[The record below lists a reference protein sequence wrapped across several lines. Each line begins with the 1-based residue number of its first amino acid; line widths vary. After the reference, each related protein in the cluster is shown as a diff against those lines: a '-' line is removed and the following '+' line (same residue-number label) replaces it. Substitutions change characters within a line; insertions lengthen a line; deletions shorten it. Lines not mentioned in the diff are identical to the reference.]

1 MSSFSVGR
9 VEAGLGRPLARA
21 ALVLVATGA
30 LGLVAGVAAGRA
42 GAALAG
48 LTAAW
53 LFFAGLSAGGI
64 AFTAVVRI
72 VHGRWA
78 APLMPLAQ
86 ATAGFFVPALGLLAI
101 LLLGARA
108 FVPGLAE
115 AGLGRHALL
124 ALRLLGGSAVLFA
137 LGRRLVAGEQA
148 GEPDGRLR
156 AWAIGYVVAYAVVLT
171 IWTFDLVLA
180 LSSAPPQAVVP
191 AYYFLGA
198 FLSGLAF
205 VGLVAALRDVSG
217 PDLRHDFG
225 KLLFAFIVVW
235 SYLLWS
241 LFLPTWYGNIP
252 EENELLLARWRA
264 PYKAISIFV
273 LIAVG
278 AWPFW
283 LLFTEKLKRRRATL
297 ALGAG
302 TVLVGLCC
310 ERFLLVLPSL
320 HLRGDLP
327 ALLVGAAV
335 ALGTAGFFLLGV
347 GARLP
352 ASPP

>member
-1 MSSFSVGR
+1 MSTFSVGR
-9 VEAGLGRPLARA
+9 VEAGLGRPLTRA
-21 ALVLVATGA
+21 ALVLVAAGA
-30 LGLVAGVAAGRA
+30 LGLVVGVAAGRA
-42 GAALAG
+42 GAAFAA
-48 LTAAW
+48 LTATW
-53 LFFAGLSAGGI
+53 LFFAGLSAGGV
-64 AFTAVVRI
+64 AFAAVVRI

-78 APLMPLAQ
+78 VALMPLAH
-86 ATAGFFVPALGLLAI
+86 ATAGFFLPALGLLAV

-108 FVPGLAE
+108 VVPGLAE
-115 AGLGRHALL
+115 AGLGHHAFL
-124 ALRLLGGSAVLFA
+124 AVRLLGGSALLFA
-137 LGRRLVAGEQA
+137 LGSRLVAGEQA
-148 GEPDGRLR
+148 GEEDGRLR
-156 AWAIGYVVAYAVVLT
+156 VRAIGYVIVYAVVLT
-171 IWTFDLVLA
+171 VWAFDLVLA

-205 VGLVAALRDVSG
+205 VGLLAAVRDVSG

-252 EENELLLARWRA
+252 EESELLLTRWRA
-264 PYKAISIFV
+264 PYKALSIFV
-273 LIAVG
+273 LIGVF

-283 LLFTEKLKRRRATL
+283 LLFSEKLKRRRTTL
-297 ALGAG
+297 AIGAG

-320 HLRGDLP
+320 HLRGDP
-327 ALLVGAAV
+327 ASFLVGGAV

-347 GARLP
+347 GHRLP
-352 ASPP
+352 ARP